1 MEGVLAVDVGV
12 LLVERREGF
21 RLRARFLAHLLDP
34 LTREQQ
40 VRRIHVPGLHEPAGF
55 LGAPAGVCA
64 VHQSA
69 LVVHEVVQLAA
80 GPGGALAEIHAADLQ
95 ELGPGGIGDLENLAE
110 DVDQA
115 LLA

>member
-1 MEGVLAVDVGV
+1 
-12 LLVERREGF
+12 
-21 RLRARFLAHLLDP
+21 
-34 LTREQQ
+34 
-40 VRRIHVPGLHEPAGF
+40 
-55 LGAPAGVCA
+55 
-64 VHQSA
+64 
-69 LVVHEVVQLAA
+69 VQLAA